1 MTLEERLMTAHE
13 LLNEQPLHQRSELV
27 NGRMLVREPAAY
39 AHGRLAIVIG
49 SALHAWVS
57 SRGLGD
63 VVAAETGFTLRRNPD
78 TVRAP
83 DAAYIS
89 AQRVPPADIH
99 GFAELAPDLVVEVVS
114 PSDRAGYVRQKV
126 GDWLAAGAQLV
137 WVLDAAHRRADVFRA
152 DGTTTRLTAVDSLSG
167 EGVLP
172 GFLLPL
178 QPLIGA

>member
-1 MTLEERLMTAHE
+1 MMLSEKVLTAE
-13 LLNEQPLHQRSELV
+13 SLLAEQPLHQRSELV

-39 AHGRLAIVIG
+39 THGRLANAIG
-49 SALHAWVS
+49 FALTAWVS
-57 SRGLGD
+57 PRGLGD

-83 DAAYIS
+83 DAAFIS
-89 AQRVPPADIH
+89 AQRVPPANVA

-126 GDWLAAGAQLV
+126 ADWLAAGAKLV
-137 WVLDAAHRRADVFRA
+137 WVLDTAHHRADVFRA
-152 DGTTTRLTAVDSLSG
+152 DGTTTRLAAVDSLSG
-167 EGVLP
+167 ENVLP

-178 QPLIGA
+178 EPIIGA

>member
-1 MTLEERLMTAHE
+1 MVLEEKLMTAHE

-39 AHGRLAIVIG
+39 MHGKLASAIG

-57 SRGLGD
+57 SHGLGD

-83 DAAYIS
+83 DAAFIS
-89 AQRVPPADIH
+89 AHRVPPANVT
-99 GFAELAPDLVVEVVS
+99 GFAELGPDLVVEVLS
-114 PSDRAGYVRQKV
+114 PSDGAGYIREKV
-126 GDWLAAGAQLV
+126 ADWLAAGAQLV
-137 WVLDAAHRRADVFRA
+137 WVLDAAHHRAEVFRA
-152 DGTTTRLTAVDSLSG
+152 NGTSTQLTASDSLSG
-167 EGVLP
+167 EDVLP

-178 QPLIGA
+178 EPLIGA